1 MKAWVNTEYGS
12 PEVLHLK
19 EVTKPVLKE
28 NEIFVKIKATSVNR
42 TDCGFRAPEYF
53 IVRLVG
59 GLFKPRKTILGSEFS
74 GVVEEIGNK
83 VSMFK
88 KGDKVFGLSTYNFG
102 THAEYLKLKET
113 ASIALMPTN
122 MNFNEAAAV
131 CDDLMLATNIVRKID
146 FTKAKKVLIN
156 GATGSIGSAV
166 LQLARL
172 KGAQVTAVCNEV
184 NFDKIKSLCAT
195 EVIDYTKNDFTNCGD
210 KFDAVIDAVGKSS
223 FFKCRKIMNPG
234 AIYISTELGYLSQ
247 NVFLPLLTSLGS
259 SKKVLFP
266 IPTDSQKDVLYY
278 KKLIEEGKFKAV
290 IDRTYSFNEIVE
302 ATKYVETAT
311 KFGNVVI
318 EVNK

>member
-1 MKAWVNTEYGS
+1 M
-12 PEVLHLK
+12 
-19 EVTKPVLKE
+19 TKPVLKE
-28 NEIFVKIKATSVNR
+28 NEILVKIKATSVNR

-184 NFDKIKSLCAT
+184 NFDKIKSLGAT

-234 AIYISTELGYLSQ
+234 AIYISTE
-247 NVFLPLLTSLGS
+247 
-259 SKKVLFP
+259 
-266 IPTDSQKDVLYY
+266 
-278 KKLIEEGKFKAV
+278 
-290 IDRTYSFNEIVE
+290 
-302 ATKYVETAT
+302 
-311 KFGNVVI
+311 
-318 EVNK
+318 